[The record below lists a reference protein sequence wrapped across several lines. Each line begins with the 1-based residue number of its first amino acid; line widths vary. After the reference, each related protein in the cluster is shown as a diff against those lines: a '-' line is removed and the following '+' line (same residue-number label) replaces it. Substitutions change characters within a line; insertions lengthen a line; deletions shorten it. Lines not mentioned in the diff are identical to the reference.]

1 MENYQNAKV
10 VLGLMRITT
19 MSDEEVYQLI
29 KGALDLGIHYFDT
42 ADFYGHG
49 KSEEKIGHVL
59 KAHPELRSQ
68 MFIQTKCGLV
78 PSHNGDKYLDL
89 SYEHIK
95 EALSASLERM
105 NLDYVD
111 SFLLHR
117 VDIFMDNK
125 EIAKAISEL
134 YKEGKIHHFGISN
147 MDVEIIKYLQEYLD
161 VPIEVDQLQVSL
173 GQPALLSQ
181 PFNVNFPQQKVN
193 ISDGLFFYLKRKHIA
208 LQCWSPYQIGF
219 FEGSIFNEERLP
231 KLNAK
236 LEELA
241 KKYHSTKCGIATSFL
256 AMLTPDISIVTGA
269 TKLDYIKETLEGA
282 KLVMSKE
289 DWYDLYSATENM
301 LP

>member
-1 MENYQNAKV
+1 MENYQKSKV
-10 VLGLMRITT
+10 ILGLMRITDL
-19 MSDEEVYQLI
+19 SKEEVYQLI

-49 KSEEKIGHVL
+49 LSEEKLGEVL
-59 KAHPELRSQ
+59 KEHPELRSQ

-78 PSHNGDKYLDL
+78 PAANGDKYLDL

-95 EALSASLERM
+95 EALNASLKRM
-105 NLDYVD
+105 NITYVD

-125 EIAKAISEL
+125 EIARAIQEL
-134 YKEGKIHHFGISN
+134 YKEGKIRHFGVSN
-147 MDVEIIKYLQEYLD
+147 MDINIIKYLQEYIDL
-161 VPIEVDQLQVSL
+161 PIEVDQLQVSL
-173 GQPALLSQ
+173 GQPALISQ
-181 PFNVNFPQQKVN
+181 PLNVNFPQQVPN
-193 ISDGLFFYLKRKHIA
+193 ISDGLFFYLKKKNIA

-236 LEELA
+236 LKELA
-241 KKYHSTKCGIATSFL
+241 KKYNSTKCGIATSFL
-256 AMLTPDISIVTGA
+256 TMLGEHVSVITGA
-269 TKLDYIKETLEGA
+269 TNLNYVKETLEGA
-282 KLVMSKE
+282 TLVMSKE
-289 DWYDLYSATENM
+289 DWYDLYCSTGNL